1 MERIVINDFD
11 LGDYEID
18 STNTKVRALLV
29 HNNQILVSNYGTGVL
44 LPGGKID
51 SGETKEDALVREL
64 KEETGIIYNLDEL
77 DELFLLEYYQ
87 KQYHT
92 RRDTIENRLIKTYF
106 YYGHFK
112 GVNKHE
118 MKRSERE
125 IQGNFNLELMTFD
138 RLQRRITETCNDPR
152 DIFFNREMDTA
163 IKVYKK
169 VLK

>member
-1 MERIVINDFD
+1 
-11 LGDYEID
+11 
-18 STNTKVRALLV
+18 
-29 HNNQILVSNYGTGVL
+29 
-44 LPGGKID
+44 
-51 SGETKEDALVREL
+51 
-64 KEETGIIYNLDEL
+64 
-77 DELFLLEYYQ
+77 
-87 KQYHT
+87 
-92 RRDTIENRLIKTYF
+92 
-106 YYGHFK
+106 
-112 GVNKHE
+112 